1 MVAGKQAIKMR
12 GGFRGNS
19 EFAIT
24 LHYPPNP
31 LWMNP
36 LSFTKETVVGS

>member
-24 LHYPPNP
+24 LQHSPNP
-31 LWMNP
+31 LWMNR